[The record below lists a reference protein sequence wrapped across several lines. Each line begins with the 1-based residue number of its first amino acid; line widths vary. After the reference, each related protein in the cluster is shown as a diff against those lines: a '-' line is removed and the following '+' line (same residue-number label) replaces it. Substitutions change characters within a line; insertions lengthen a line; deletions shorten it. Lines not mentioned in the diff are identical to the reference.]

1 VRRAY
6 SCFSDPDGGNTFVK
20 NQYMHTREHRLRNR
34 FSKRRENIIGGI
46 ILLGIGG
53 ILLARQVGVDLPP
66 WLFTWPMIPIIVGV
80 FVGIKTHFKDF
91 GWLLLIGVGTFFLV
105 DKMPNVAIREYI
117 LPIIVISAGVIVL
130 LGGIFRKPRRMLS
143 IDDSSQPQGDKLVP
157 AYSGAT
163 AENIMEV
170 VSIFGSAKRVVLSK
184 NFKGGEIVSIFGS
197 SEINLTNADFTG
209 TLVLE
214 VVQIFGG
221 TKLIIPP
228 HWEVQSQTAT
238 IFGGI
243 EDKRSIQPGGDTPKI
258 LVIDGATIFG
268 GVTISSY

>member
-1 VRRAY
+1 M
-6 SCFSDPDGGNTFVK
+6 D
-20 NQYMHTREHRLRNR
+20 TREHRFRNR
-34 FSKRRENIIGGI
+34 LSKRRENIIGGI

-53 ILLARQVGVDLPP
+53 ILLARQAGVDLPS
-66 WLFTWPMIPIIVGV
+66 WLFTWPMILIIVGV

-91 GWLLLIGVGTFFLV
+91 GWLLLIGIGTFFLV
-105 DKMPNVAIREYI
+105 DKMPNVEIREFI
-117 LPIIVISAGVIVL
+117 LPIIVITAGLIVL
-130 LGGIFRKPRRMLS
+130 LGGIFRKPKRLS
-143 IDDSSQPQGDKLVP
+143 DDTSQTQGDTLIT
-157 AYSGAT
+157 ANTGAT

-184 NFKGGEIVSIFGS
+184 NFKGGEIISIFGS

-243 EDKRSIQPGGDTPKI
+243 EDKRSIQAGGDKPKI

>member
-1 VRRAY
+1 MR
-6 SCFSDPDGGNTFVK
+6 N
-20 NQYMHTREHRLRNR
+20 REHRLRVR
-34 FSKRRENIIGGI
+34 RSKRGENIIGGLV
-46 ILLGIGG
+46 LLGIGG
-53 ILLARQVGVDLPP
+53 ILLARQAGLNLPS
-66 WLFTWPMIPIIVGV
+66 WLFTWPMILIIVGV
-80 FVGIKTHFKDF
+80 FVGIKTRFKDF
-91 GWLLLIGVGTFFLV
+91 GWLILIGIGTFFLV
-105 DKMPNVAIREYI
+105 DKMPNMEIRDYI
-117 LPIIVISAGVIVL
+117 LPAIVITVGLIFL
-130 LGGIFRKPRRMLS
+130 LRGIFK
-143 IDDSSQPQGDKLVP
+143 QPKNIGDEDPLTQGNELVP
-157 AYSGAT
+157 ANGEARENAGAT

-184 NFKGGEIVSIFGS
+184 NFKGGEIISIFGS

-221 TKLIIPP
+221 TKLVIPP

-243 EDKRSIQPGGDTPKI
+243 EDKRSIQPRGDTPKI
-258 LVIDGATIFG
+258 LVLDGATIFG

>member
-1 VRRAY
+1 VGRAY
-6 SCFSDPDGGNTFVK
+6 SYFFHLHSGNTFVQ
-20 NQYMHTREHRLRNR
+20 NQDMRNREHSFRNR
-34 FSKRRENIIGGI
+34 LSKRRENLTGGL
-46 ILLGIGG
+46 ILLVIGG
-53 ILLARQVGVDLPP
+53 ILLARQAGADIPS
-66 WLFTWPMIPIIVGV
+66 WLFTWPMIPIIVGI
-80 FVGIKTHFKDF
+80 FVGIKTRFKDF
-91 GWLLLIGVGTFFLV
+91 GWLLLVGVGTFFLV
-105 DKMPNVAIREYI
+105 DKMPDIEMRAYI
-117 LPIIVISAGVIVL
+117 LPIIVIGAGLIVL
-130 LGGIFRKPRRMLS
+130 LGGIFRKPRSLLNEDS
-143 IDDSSQPQGDKLVP
+143 IQTQDGELMHNNPN
-157 AYSGAT
+157 AT

-170 VSIFGSAKRVVLSK
+170 VSIFGSTKRVILSK
-184 NFKGGEIVSIFGS
+184 NFKGGEIISIFGS

-243 EDKRSIQPGGDTPKI
+243 EDKRSIQGGGDHQKI

>member
-1 VRRAY
+1 
-6 SCFSDPDGGNTFVK
+6 
-20 NQYMHTREHRLRNR
+20 MHNREYRLRNR
-34 FSKRRENIIGGI
+34 LSKRRENIIGGV

-53 ILLARQVGVDLPP
+53 ILLARQAGVDLPS
-66 WLFTWPMIPIIVGV
+66 WLFTWPMIPIIVGL

-105 DKMPNVAIREYI
+105 DKMPNVEVREYI
-117 LPIIVISAGVIVL
+117 LPIIVISAGLIVL
-130 LGGIFRKPRRMLS
+130 LGGIFRKPKYLS
-143 IDDSSQPQGDKLVP
+143 NDDSSQTQGDKIIP
-157 AYSGAT
+157 ASSGAT

-184 NFKGGEIVSIFGS
+184 NFKGGEIISIFGS

-243 EDKRSIQPGGDTPKI
+243 EDKRSIQASGDTPKI

>member
-1 VRRAY
+1 M
-6 SCFSDPDGGNTFVK
+6 SN
-20 NQYMHTREHRLRNR
+20 REHRLRHR
-34 FSKRRENIIGGI
+34 VSKRRENIIGGI

-53 ILLARQVGVDLPP
+53 ILLARQAGVDLPW
-66 WLFTWPMIPIIVGV
+66 WLFTWPMILIVVGV

-91 GWLLLIGVGTFFLV
+91 GWLLLIGIGTFFLV
-105 DKMPNVAIREYI
+105 DKMPNVEIKEYI
-117 LPIIVISAGVIVL
+117 LPVIVISAGLIIL
-130 LGGIFRKPRRMLS
+130 LGGIFRKPRNLS
-143 IDDSSQPQGDKLVP
+143 NDASSQIEGDKVIP
-157 AYSGAT
+157 ANSGAT

-184 NFKGGEIVSIFGS
+184 NFKGGEIISIFGS

-243 EDKRSIQPGGDTPKI
+243 EDKRSIQAGGDSPKI

>member
-1 VRRAY
+1 
-6 SCFSDPDGGNTFVK
+6 
-20 NQYMHTREHRLRNR
+20 MHNREHRLRNR
-34 FSKRRENIIGGI
+34 LSKRRENIIGGI

-53 ILLARQVGVDLPP
+53 ILLARQAGVNLPS
-66 WLFTWPMIPIIVGV
+66 WLFTWPMILIIVGV

-91 GWLLLIGVGTFFLV
+91 GWLLLIGIGTFFLV
-105 DKMPNVAIREYI
+105 DKMPNVEIREFI
-117 LPIIVISAGVIVL
+117 LPIIVISAGLIVL
-130 LGGIFRKPRRMLS
+130 LGGIFRKPKGLS
-143 IDDSSQPQGDKLVP
+143 NDNSQTQGDTLIT
-157 AYSGAT
+157 ANAGTT

-184 NFKGGEIVSIFGS
+184 NFKGGEIISIFGS
-197 SEINLTNADFTG
+197 SEVNLTNADFTG

-243 EDKRSIQPGGDTPKI
+243 EDKRAIQAGGDTPKI
-258 LVIDGATIFG
+258 LVLDGATIFG

>member
-1 VRRAY
+1 MR
-6 SCFSDPDGGNTFVK
+6 N
-20 NQYMHTREHRLRNR
+20 REHRFRNR
-34 FSKRRENIIGGI
+34 LSKRRENITGGI

-53 ILLARQVGVDLPP
+53 ILLARQAGADLPP
-66 WLFTWPMIPIIVGV
+66 WLFTWPMILIVVGL
-80 FVGIKTHFKDF
+80 FVGIKTHFRDF

-105 DKMPNVAIREYI
+105 DKMHDIEIKDYI
-117 LPIIVISAGVIVL
+117 LPIIVIGAGLIVL
-130 LGGIFRKPRRMLS
+130 LGGIFRKPRNVLNEDS
-143 IDDSSQPQGDKLVP
+143 IQTQDEPLHSNRNV
-157 AYSGAT
+157 T
-163 AENIMEV
+163 AENTMEV
-170 VSIFGSAKRVVLSK
+170 VSIFGSTKRVILSK
-184 NFKGGEIVSIFGS
+184 NFRGGEIISIFGS

-243 EDKRSIQPGGDTPKI
+243 EDKRSIQGIGDSQKI

>member
-1 VRRAY
+1 
-6 SCFSDPDGGNTFVK
+6 
-20 NQYMHTREHRLRNR
+20 MHNREHRLRNR
-34 FSKRRENIIGGI
+34 LSKRRENIIGGI
-46 ILLGIGG
+46 ILVGIGG
-53 ILLARQVGVDLPP
+53 ILLARQAGADLPP
-66 WLFTWPMIPIIVGV
+66 WLFTWPMILIIVGL
-80 FVGIKTHFKDF
+80 FVGVKTHFKDF

-105 DKMPNVAIREYI
+105 DKMPNVELREYI

-130 LGGIFRKPRRMLS
+130 LGAVFRKPKNIS
-143 IDDSSQPQGDKLVP
+143 DDYSSQPQGDQLLP
-157 AYSGAT
+157 ANPGAT

-184 NFKGGEIVSIFGS
+184 NFKGGEIISIFGS

-243 EDKRSIQPGGDTPKI
+243 EDKRSIQASGDTPKI